1 MHVRFKPN
9 ILFYSQILSHYE
21 IKYSI
26 LLPFLKTTIS
36 TAVVIFFISIE
47 RRNRM
52 HVFTICLVKIGMTFN
67 LFLFIL
73 LTLS

>member
-9 ILFYSQILSHYE
+9 TLFYSQILSHYQ
-21 IKYSI
+21 IQH
-26 LLPFLKTTIS
+26 PPPIS
-36 TAVVIFFISIE
+36 KGNYLNKVVFFFISIE

-52 HVFTICLVKIGMTFN
+52 HVFTIYVVKIGMTFN